1 FPDILATRGFDI
13 VLGNPPWEVMQVSED
28 EYFAQRLPDIV
39 ELPAAARKRAIAL
52 LESQNPVVYATYQS
66 DKRRFEAMNEFA
78 RSSGRFNLAARGKI
92 NTYALFGELVAAAS
106 PRGRAGLI
114 VPTQICT
121 SDTTKQFFEM
131 LLTKNRLASF
141 LSFTE
146 IRQWFPATDDRNP
159 FGLLT
164 LGTDCHAPEFAFFLT
179 EINQLTDANRR
190 FKLTTEDIARIN
202 PDTKTAPIFRAHAD
216 ADLAAKL
223 YRTANCSERPIAWIT
238 LKQNVFT
245 SSSQPDLVE
254 FSRPKSIDQDLIAI
268 FRGAMLHQYDSR
280 FATYINGDFEEVECS
295 SKVPDYIARSDK
307 YVSSTYYHTRMKTK
321 NIRNAYHLS
330 IRRIARATDE
340 RTMIAAMLPMV
351 GT

>member
-1 FPDILATRGFDI
+1 
-13 VLGNPPWEVMQVSED
+13 
-28 EYFAQRLPDIV
+28 
-39 ELPAAARKRAIAL
+39 
-52 LESQNPVVYATYQS
+52 
-66 DKRRFEAMNEFA
+66 
-78 RSSGRFNLAARGKI
+78 
-92 NTYALFGELVAAAS
+92 
-106 PRGRAGLI
+106 
-114 VPTQICT
+114 
-121 SDTTKQFFEM
+121 
-131 LLTKNRLASF
+131 
-141 LSFTE
+141 
-146 IRQWFPATDDRNP
+146 
-159 FGLLT
+159 
-164 LGTDCHAPEFAFFLT
+164 
-179 EINQLTDANRR
+179 
-190 FKLTTEDIARIN
+190 
-202 PDTKTAPIFRAHAD
+202 DTKTAPIFRAHAD

-351 GT
+351 GTDDTASIISIDGKLAHECALLGNLNSIVLDYACGFKISGTDIRKHNFLQLPILGPT